1 MFTNLTQNQ
10 INTKQEVSWK
20 HAFIDHV
27 IILSMFSMKRNFKHL
42 WSTITPIST
51 KRTITSQLVSLNT
64 KRTRHMMLEIQFL
77 VWDRHKDVREF
88 NLLMT
93 SQPIAGVDPGVHP
106 ARAPP
111 LKLEK
116 IWFFGLKSW
125 FFTRNTPKMFTPPS
139 TIGKNMIFWRK
150 IVIFHT
156 K

>member
-1 MFTNLTQNQ
+1 
-10 INTKQEVSWK
+10 
-20 HAFIDHV
+20 
-27 IILSMFSMKRNFKHL
+27 MFSMKRNFKHL

-111 LKLEK
+111 K
-116 IWFFGLKSW
+116 
-125 FFTRNTPKMFTPPS
+125 
-139 TIGKNMIFWRK
+139 IGKNMIFWLK
-150 IVIFHT
+150 IMIFHT
-156 K
+156 KYPKNVHTSLHNWKKYDFLA

>member
-42 WSTITPIST
+42 WSIIPPIST

-77 VWDRHKDVREF
+77 AWDRHKDVREF
-88 NLLMT
+88 NLLMA

-106 ARAPP
+106 ARAP

-125 FFTRNTPKMFTPPS
+125 FFKRKTLKIFAPPS
-139 TIGKNMIFWRK
+139 AIWN
-150 IVIFHT
+150 
-156 K
+156 

>member
-1 MFTNLTQNQ
+1 
-10 INTKQEVSWK
+10 
-20 HAFIDHV
+20 
-27 IILSMFSMKRNFKHL
+27 MFSMKRNFKHL

-111 LKLEK
+111 K
-116 IWFFGLKSW
+116 
-125 FFTRNTPKMFTPPS
+125 
-139 TIGKNMIFWRK
+139 IGKNKIFWLK

-156 K
+156 KYPKNVHTSLHNWKKYDFLA